1 LTRDA
6 DISSCERKS
15 KNKIQG
21 RNVWA
26 TKAGGEFI
34 QNNTLLKV
42 FSLKESKNSEV
53 DHYYEIFV
61 TTLPLTILQ

>member
-1 LTRDA
+1 MQTFRAVKGNQRTRFKA
-6 DISSCERKS
+6 E
-15 KNKIQG
+15 
-21 RNVWA
+21 NVWA